1 MYEKG
6 EIQMSLKGKLNRLKK
21 HMAIENT
28 QEELKQREQEEN
40 HIEIPYLE
48 KWLSFGAKPFFFE
61 NSYCLVRE
69 VSYPLDDQYGRYRF
83 SQLATVVEA
92 WQKSHF
98 AHPLSAKGLQTGDM
112 FFFDTE
118 TTGLGGGAG
127 NTIFLLGH
135 ANVTD
140 QEVIVKQ
147 HFLAVPEGEAAL
159 YQSFLTSVDYTTLV
173 TYNGKAFDWPQVKT
187 RHTLLRDTV
196 PKLPAF
202 GHFDLY
208 HASRRIWK
216 QRLESVRLSH
226 VEKEILQIH
235 RENDTP
241 GFLAPMIY
249 FDFLENKDPEGIF
262 TVIRHNELDVLS
274 LIILYIHLSTL
285 VLNPTKCAD
294 DSERFE
300 IAKWFDYI
308 GETHAAFESYKEIVN
323 TDKLESIK
331 AKMALAKIYKKQR
344 KWNEATTLWKD
355 VLQSGSVYAVV
366 DAGIE
371 LAKAYEHYL
380 KDYKG
385 ALYYAEYAY
394 SQWKSQIKMTKNPI
408 QTEMEEE
415 FVKRITR
422 LKKKLK

>member
-1 MYEKG
+1 
-6 EIQMSLKGKLNRLKK
+6 MSLLGKLNRLKK
-21 HMAIENT
+21 HMTIENT
-28 QEELKQREQEEN
+28 QEELTQKGQEEN
-40 HIEIPYLE
+40 QIEIPFLD

-61 NSYCLVRE
+61 DSYCLVRE
-69 VSYPLDDQYGRYRF
+69 VSYPLDDQYGRYKF
-83 SQLATVVEA
+83 SQLAEVVEA
-92 WQKSHF
+92 WQKSHI
-98 AHPLSAKGLQTGDM
+98 AHPLSAKGLQTGDL

-118 TTGLGGGAG
+118 TTGLGGGTG

-140 QEVIVKQ
+140 REVIVKQ

-216 QRLESVRLSH
+216 QRLESVRLSL

-249 FDFLENKDPEGIF
+249 FDYLANKDPEGIF
-262 TVIRHNELDVLS
+262 SVIKHNELDVLS

-285 VLNPTKCAD
+285 ILNPSKCED

-300 IAKWFDYI
+300 VAKWFDYL
-308 GETHAAFESYKEIVN
+308 GETNAASESYKEIVH
-323 TDKLESIK
+323 TDQLESLK

-344 KWNEATTLWKD
+344 NWNEAITLWKD
-355 VLQSGSVYAVV
+355 VLQSGSMYAVV
-366 DAGIE
+366 DASIE

-380 KDYKG
+380 KDYNG
-385 ALYYAEYAY
+385 ALYYAEHAY
-394 SQWKSQIKMTKNPI
+394 SKWKSQNKMTKI
-408 QTEMEEE
+408 SFQTEMEEE
-415 FVKRITR
+415 FIKRITR
-422 LKKKLK
+422 LKKKLKQL